1 MLVRQVRAG
10 DAQAAAQLVR
20 CYEPALLRQIRME
33 LTDPRLRRLI
43 DSVDVCQSVLGNFFI
58 RLATGQLDLESPTQL
73 YSLLATMAH
82 HRILNH
88 ARDQH
93 AGRRDV
99 RRVIVGDSGV
109 LNAVADPADSPSQVV
124 VYEELLRQALAELT
138 PEERA
143 LADQRATGLSWDEI
157 AQAQGESAEAVRKRL
172 TRALDRVT
180 RLLGLGDQE
189 DV

>member
-1 MLVRQVRAG
+1 
-10 DAQAAAQLVR
+10 
-20 CYEPALLRQIRME
+20 ME
-33 LTDPRLRRLI
+33 LTDPRLRRVI

-88 ARDQH
+88 ARDQR

-99 RRVIVGDSGV
+99 RRVLVGNSGV
-109 LNAVADPADSPSQVV
+109 LDAIADSGDTPSQIVT
-124 VYEELLRQALAELT
+124 YEELLREALAELT

-143 LADQRATGLSWDEI
+143 LADQRAAGLSWDEI
-157 AQAQGESAEAVRKRL
+157 ARTQGESAEALRKRL

-180 RLLGLGDQE
+180 RLLGLGDQG